1 MLDEVLK
8 IFKKMISADIET
20 DVKEEIKELS
30 YNFSQKYR

>member
-8 IFKKMISADIET
+8 IKKKMISADIET

-30 YNFSQKYR
+30 HNFSQKFR

>member
-20 DVKEEIKELS
+20 DVKEEIKDLS